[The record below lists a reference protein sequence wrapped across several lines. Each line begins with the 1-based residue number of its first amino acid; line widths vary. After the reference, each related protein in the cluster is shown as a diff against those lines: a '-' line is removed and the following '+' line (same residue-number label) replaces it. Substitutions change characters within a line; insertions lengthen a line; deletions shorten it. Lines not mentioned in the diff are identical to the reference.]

1 MKKFLEYTTIVMA
14 VIGTFC
20 MIGAVGAI
28 EIDKWLQG
36 GSMAM
41 LGNRKLYPCFVFI
54 RTL

>member
-1 MKKFLEYTTIVMA
+1 VMA

-41 LGNRKLYPCFVFI
+41 LGIASYILALYSQE
-54 RTL
+54 LYKEAK